1 MGVPLEL
8 WARGSIGYLWN
19 RYPTVDPAIGEPRR
33 DDIWGWTLGIG
44 RQIGVKAWIR
54 ADYRREKRDSNLPGF
69 DVTTDGFLIQ
79 VGIGRL
85 GPGIL
90 GR

>member
-1 MGVPLEL
+1 VGV
-8 WARGSIGYLWN
+8 
-19 RYPTVDPAIGEPRR
+19 
-33 DDIWGWTLGIG
+33 G

-54 ADYRREKRDSNLPGF
+54 GDYRREKRTSNVPGF
-69 DVTTDGFLIQ
+69 NVTTDGFLIQ
-79 VGIGRL
+79 LGIGRL